1 MNFRFDDRET
11 CQRQVHA
18 TPGPHGATSRTI
30 PQLSHTAHTL
40 PSASHPNP
48 LRYSPAVAGS
58 TRPLPA
64 AAANPL
70 SAAMYNSYSAAA
82 FALRAAKPS
91 LQAHSSYSYSYLPS
105 HHCHRDDAD
114 EHRRRRHHHEL
125 LQQSPYLTPRFL
137 LDGYLLRHSAHL
149 LLLSARL
156 RTPPPTHPHPS
167 RCCRRRASARC
178 CCDGG
183 CGRTVAGQVSWQVES
198 CGCRCCG
205 RGAGRPD
212 LGTVCRRLEA
222 ARCRCSGSVGG
233 RLLRAGCGRRD
244 APRLVGRAV
253 RQEVWEYE
261 GGEWPRRR
269 CLTECHDDWEDE
281 DDCDHDQLEVVSL
294 VRRRW
299 KDDDNDDDDVC
310 RCRDCG
316 RRKGLESYYSGEDAY
331 SGQRRE
337 RRDVDEDRR
346 SFRDSDRRRQQQRE
360 YHDDEDDLD
369 LKRRRRRWEGRDKRD
384 FDFDDAVDTRTVE
397 TRRYRGDGREYDRR
411 RERRGFDSDD
421 MVDVRRADRHAEDV
435 QRFDQ
440 RSESR
445 DFKIDDKVDLRREG
459 RRLSNDDHRYVSRH
473 ERSEDTDRED
483 ISLLRSRRRNNEEI
497 DYDEQD
503 LAERRYYSGGR
514 SQKSARASSFHEDDS
529 KRASSSRST
538 VDARRARHEENSSSR
553 VRWHDNVDQRTE
565 QTSEERKRRHSVGWS
580 NDERDT
586 HDYDDARFVR
596 ITDARTSMQDVKV
609 ITEDDTKLTS
619 SSKKASIL
627 KHSSNVDQ
635 QAAVHK
641 DESRK
646 SSQKIMDISEVQD
659 NRTERGSRS
668 QNYHQEDRRNYIENM
683 SSSVQNSANM
693 VSDSRRQVDQHN
705 EVNQNLV
712 SLTESSKHSENLI
725 NVTTDSTHNVSRASH
740 SQRNYDEV
748 NQADIDDR
756 STSLQNIIHVTRDK
770 KRIVNQQIIHE
781 TDIDMQNI
789 TQVDVSKIRASDTS
803 TSRSSQSHSETKS
816 DVNSTSN
823 MSFINSTRSQEK
835 EVYQNKISASNSAMV
850 RGSQS
855 HLETGLYD
863 QFHSSSSANI
873 ADNTKKSQEQVEL
886 NIGNASN
893 VVVASTSGSHLDDQ
907 FQATSAVNT
916 IGSMREQID
925 HSNIHASDATVAS
938 SSQGLVTRNGNQVHR
953 TSAAHWPREKQGKND
968 WQIIQVSSTE
978 RNDEMGSKFSES
990 SHDSRY
996 RMVRSED
1003 THQNMDLI
1011 WQQADTSR
1019 ISDDKDTTG
1028 LLLESTEEGSSMVN
1042 VDMAQGAA
1050 IMGSNE
1056 QEVRSETTAG
1066 SIMPSSSSAGQPVKE
1081 SMLESAAR
1089 LEKAST
1095 FHVGRFVDE
1104 LQKGVSDAETTS
1116 TKKNEKSM
1124 VEGTTRSS
1132 SRSRMKGPA
1141 DEMWDVHSTSSQETF
1156 KTADKEEGS
1165 SADGA
1170 TNSASQ
1176 TPKNESALAR
1186 KVHKS
1191 LWAYVADI
1199 IRLGWI
1205 QRGDSPDSS
1214 DKSVK
1219 KSSSSNSQSTEGWLS
1234 SQERDNDGTR
1244 KKIKTK
1250 DQQLIKSHSGESE
1263 PGVASTSEEG
1273 YFNSSTQGLQISET
1287 VIEPQL
1293 GRSEGD
1299 LLARSS
1305 KDDLHIS
1312 RERIKQS
1319 DVGESPKRN
1328 TRDDSMPTLVDVTI
1342 GHLPEHKTATS
1353 SSITAK
1359 DSGEFNTGKG
1369 MLADSSSVAI
1379 SATEAGRS
1387 GDGADWMNDPSGAI
1401 TPYRHPQ
1408 TQAAMP
1414 HESTSTG
1421 ILEPPAVRVGGIRFE
1436 EKNVVQEAPEII
1448 KTGGKDA
1455 ELKRRMFQRNKQV
1468 LKETFD
1474 EWEEA
1479 YQRDAEQRKA
1489 DELFMREAL
1498 LEAQRAAD
1506 IWEVPVGA
1514 VLVQNG
1520 EIIARGCNLVEDLRD
1535 STAHAEIVC
1544 IREASNKLKTWR
1556 LADTTL
1562 YVTLEPCAMC
1572 AGAILQARIDTVVW
1586 GAPNKLL
1593 GADGSWV
1600 RLFPGDGQTSTLDSA
1615 NQSQAAGPI
1624 HPFHPKITIRRGVLS
1639 AECSEIMQ
1647 QFFQLRRRKKQKPQS
1662 PPRAHHQGHHHPVKF
1677 FSKMHHMFGT
1687 IFCL

>member
-1 MNFRFDDRET
+1 M
-11 CQRQVHA
+11 
-18 TPGPHGATSRTI
+18 
-30 PQLSHTAHTL
+30 
-40 PSASHPNP
+40 
-48 LRYSPAVAGS
+48 YS
-58 TRPLPA
+58 
-64 AAANPL
+64 
-70 SAAMYNSYSAAA
+70 SYSAAA

-91 LQAHSSYSYSYLPS
+91 LHAHSSYSYSYLPS

-114 EHRRRRHHHEL
+114 EHRRRRHHHHEL
-125 LQQSPYLTPRFL
+125 LQQSPYLAPRFL
-137 LDGYLLRHSAHL
+137 LDGCLLRHSAHL
-149 LLLSARL
+149 LLLSAGL
-156 RTPPPTHPHPS
+156 RPAPPTHPHPP
-167 RCCRRRASARC
+167 RCCRRRASASC
-178 CCDGG
+178 CCVGG
-183 CGRTVAGQVSWQVES
+183 SVRPVAGQVSWQVEAR
-198 CGCRCCG
+198 GCRCCG
-205 RGAGRPD
+205 HGAERPD
-212 LGTVCRRLEA
+212 LPAVCRRLEA
-222 ARCRCSGSVGG
+222 GRCRRGGSGGG
-233 RLLRAGCGRRD
+233 RLLGAGFGRRD

-269 CLTECHDDWEDE
+269 YLTECHDDWEDE
-281 DDCDHDQLEVVSL
+281 EDCDRGQLEVVRL
-294 VRRRW
+294 VRRRRE
-299 KDDDNDDDDVC
+299 DDDDDDDDVC
-310 RCRDCG
+310 RCRDCVW
-316 RRKGLESYYSGEDAY
+316 RKGLGSYYSGEDAY
-331 SGQRRE
+331 NGRRRE

-346 SFRDSDRRRQQQRE
+346 SFRDSDRRRRQQR
-360 YHDDEDDLD
+360 
-369 LKRRRRRWEGRDKRD
+369 GRD
-384 FDFDDAVDTRTVE
+384 
-397 TRRYRGDGREYDRR
+397 
-411 RERRGFDSDD
+411 FDSDD
-421 MVDVRRADRHAEDV
+421 TIDIRRASQHAEDV
-435 QRFDQ
+435 RKSD
-440 RSESR
+440 RRKGSR
-445 DFKIDDKVDLRREG
+445 IEIDDKVDDRREG
-459 RRLSNDDHRYVSRH
+459 RRFSNDDYRYVLRH
-473 ERSEDTDRED
+473 ERSEDADGED
-483 ISLLRSRRRNNEEI
+483 VSLLRSHHRNNEEI

-514 SQKSARASSFHEDDS
+514 SQKSARATSFHEDDS

-538 VDARRARHEENSSSR
+538 VEARRARQEENSSSR
-553 VRWHDNVDQRTE
+553 VRLHDNVDRRTE
-565 QTSEERKRRHSVGWS
+565 QTYEERNQRHSVGRS
-580 NDERDT
+580 KDERDT
-586 HDYDDARFVR
+586 YDYDDARFVR
-596 ITDARTSMQDVKV
+596 VTDARTNTQDVKV
-609 ITEDDTKLTS
+609 ITEDDSKLTS
-619 SSKKASIL
+619 SSKNTSIL

-635 QAAVHK
+635 QATVHK

-646 SSQKIMDISEVQD
+646 SSQKIMEISEVQD
-659 NRTERGSRS
+659 YRTEHGSSS
-668 QNYHQEDRRNYIENM
+668 QNYHQEDRGNYIENR
-683 SSSVQNSANM
+683 SSVQNSAKM
-693 VSDSRRQVDQHN
+693 ASDCRRQVDQ
-705 EVNQNLV
+705 
-712 SLTESSKHSENLI
+712 ESLI
-725 NVTTDSTHNVSRASH
+725 NVTTDSSHNVSSASH

-748 NQADIDDR
+748 NQTDIDGR

-770 KRIVNQQIIHE
+770 KRIVNQQVIHE
-781 TDIDMQNI
+781 TDIDVQNI
-789 TQVDVSKIRASDTS
+789 THVDVSKIRASDTS

-816 DVNSTSN
+816 DVNPTSN

-835 EVYQNKISASNSAMV
+835 EVYQNKIFASNSAMV

-855 HLETGLYD
+855 HLGSGLYD
-863 QFHSSSSANI
+863 QFHSTSSTNI
-873 ADNTKKSQEQVEL
+873 ADNRKESQEQVEL
-886 NIGNASN
+886 NIANASN
-893 VVVASTSGSHLDDQ
+893 AVVASTSGSHLQTRVDDQ
-907 FQATSAVNT
+907 FQSTSDVNT
-916 IGSMREQID
+916 IGSRKEQID
-925 HSNIHASDATVAS
+925 PAKIHASDAAVVS
-938 SSQGLVTRNGNQVHR
+938 SSQGLVTRNGNQVH
-953 TSAAHWPREKQGKND
+953 TASAVHWPREKQVNND
-968 WQIIQVSSTE
+968 KQITQVSSTE
-978 RNDEMGSKFSES
+978 RNDELGRKFSET
-990 SHDSRY
+990 SHDSRD

-1003 THQNMDLI
+1003 THDNMDLI
-1011 WQQADTSR
+1011 WLQADTSG
-1019 ISDDKDTTG
+1019 ISDDKGITG
-1028 LLLESTEEGSSMVN
+1028 LLLESTGQGSSMVTA
-1042 VDMAQGAA
+1042 DMAQGAEV
-1050 IMGSNE
+1050 MGRNG
-1056 QEVRSETTAG
+1056 QEVRTETTAG
-1066 SIMPSSSSAGQPVKE
+1066 IIMPSGSSSGQSVKE

-1089 LEKAST
+1089 LEKSST

-1104 LQKGVSDAETTS
+1104 LQKGVSDADNTT
-1116 TKKNEKSM
+1116 KNHEKSI

-1141 DEMWDVHSTSSQETF
+1141 DEMWDVHSTTSQETF

-1186 KVHKS
+1186 KVHRS

-1205 QRGDSPDSS
+1205 QRGDSHDSS

-1234 SQERDNDGTR
+1234 SQERDTESTR
-1244 KKIKTK
+1244 KKNKAK
-1250 DQQLIKSHSGESE
+1250 DQQLIMSHSGESE
-1263 PGVASTSEEG
+1263 PGVASMSKEE
-1273 YFNSSTQGLQISET
+1273 YFHSGTQELRISET
-1287 VIEPQL
+1287 VIEPKVR
-1293 GRSEGD
+1293 RSEGD
-1299 LLARSS
+1299 LLAGSS
-1305 KDDLHIS
+1305 KDDLHVS
-1312 RERIKQS
+1312 EERIKQS
-1319 DVGESPKRN
+1319 DVGESPEGN
-1328 TRDDSMPTLVDVTI
+1328 IIDDSTPTLIDVTI

-1353 SSITAK
+1353 SRITTK
-1359 DSGEFNTGKG
+1359 GSGEFNTGKG
-1369 MLADSSSVAI
+1369 MLAGSSSVTI
-1379 SATEAGRS
+1379 GATEAGRS
-1387 GDGADWMNDPSGAI
+1387 GDGADWIYNPSGVI

-1408 TQAAMP
+1408 TQAVVP
-1414 HESTSTG
+1414 HESTSTS
-1421 ILEPPAVRVGGIRFE
+1421 IHEPPALPVGGIRFE

-1455 ELKRRMFQRNKQV
+1455 ELKRRNFQRNKQV

-1556 LADTTL
+1556 LAETTL

-1615 NQSQAAGPI
+1615 NQSQSAGPI

-1647 QFFQLRRRKKQKPQS
+1647 QFFQLRRRKKQKAQS

>member
-1 MNFRFDDRET
+1 M
-11 CQRQVHA
+11 
-18 TPGPHGATSRTI
+18 
-30 PQLSHTAHTL
+30 
-40 PSASHPNP
+40 
-48 LRYSPAVAGS
+48 YS
-58 TRPLPA
+58 
-64 AAANPL
+64 
-70 SAAMYNSYSAAA
+70 SYSAAT

-91 LQAHSSYSYSYLPS
+91 LHAHSSYSYSYLPS

-114 EHRRRRHHHEL
+114 EHHGYHHHREL
-125 LQQSPYLTPRFL
+125 LQQRPYLAPRFL
-137 LDGYLLRHSAHL
+137 LDGCLLRHSAHL

-156 RTPPPTHPHPS
+156 RPPPPTHPHPP

-178 CCDGG
+178 CGNGG
-183 CGRTVAGQVSWQVES
+183 GGRPVSGHVSWQVEARW
-198 CGCRCCG
+198 CRCG

-212 LGTVCRRLEA
+212 LGAVCRRLEA
-222 ARCRCSGSVGG
+222 GGCRCGGSGSG
-233 RLLRAGCGRRD
+233 RLLRAGCGRRN

-261 GGEWPRRR
+261 GSEWPRRR
-269 CLTECHDDWEDE
+269 CLTECHDDWEDGE
-281 DDCDHDQLEVVSL
+281 DCDHGQLEVVQL

-299 KDDDNDDDDVC
+299 EDDDEEYEDIC

-316 RRKGLESYYSGEDAY
+316 RRKGLQSYYSGEDAY
-331 SGQRRE
+331 SSRRRE

-346 SFRDSDRRRQQQRE
+346 SFRDSDRRRRQQQE

-369 LKRRRRRWEGRDKRD
+369 LRRRRQRREGRDRRN
-384 FDFDDAVDTRTVE
+384 FDFEDAVDTRSVE
-397 TRRYRGDGREYDRR
+397 TRRYHGDGREYDRR
-411 RERRGFDSDD
+411 RERRDFESDD

-435 QRFDQ
+435 RRFDQ
-440 RSESR
+440 RRESG
-445 DFKIDDKVDLRREG
+445 DFEIDNKVDVRREG
-459 RRLSNDDHRYVSRH
+459 SRFSNDDHRYVSRH

-483 ISLLRSRRRNNEEI
+483 VSLLRSRRNNLEI

-503 LAERRYYSGGR
+503 LAEQRYYTGGR
-514 SQKSARASSFHEDDS
+514 YKESARASSFHEGDS
-529 KRASSSRST
+529 KMASSSRST
-538 VDARRARHEENSSSR
+538 FDTRHARREENSTSR
-553 VRWHDNVDQRTE
+553 MRWHDNVDRRTE
-565 QTSEERKRRHSVGWS
+565 QTSEERNQRHLVGWS
-580 NDERDT
+580 NDERAMY
-586 HDYDDARFVR
+586 DYDDARFVR
-596 ITDARTSMQDVKV
+596 TTDARTSTQDVKV
-609 ITEDDTKLTS
+609 ITEDDTKLAS
-619 SSKKASIL
+619 SSKNTSIL
-627 KHSSNVDQ
+627 KRSSNVDQ
-635 QAAVHK
+635 QATVHM

-646 SSQKIMDISEVQD
+646 SSQKIMEISEVQD

-668 QNYHQEDRRNYIENM
+668 QNYHQEDRGSNIENR
-683 SSSVQNSANM
+683 SSSVQSSVKMA
-693 VSDSRRQVDQHN
+693 SDSRRQIGQTN
-705 EVNQNLV
+705 EVNQNLI
-712 SLTESSKHSENLI
+712 SFTESTKNSENLI
-725 NVTTDSTHNVSRASH
+725 NVTTDSSHNVNSGSQF
-740 SQRNYDEV
+740 QRNYKEV
-748 NQADIDDR
+748 NQTDIDDR

-770 KRIVNQQIIHE
+770 KRIVNQQVIHE
-781 TDIDMQNI
+781 ADIDVQNI
-789 TQVDVSKIRASDTS
+789 THIDVSKIRASDIS
-803 TSRSSQSHSETKS
+803 TSRSSQSHLETKS
-816 DVNSTSN
+816 EVNSTSD
-823 MSFINSTRSQEK
+823 MSFIGSTRNQEK
-835 EVYQNKISASNSAMV
+835 EVYRNKISAGNNAMV
-850 RGSQS
+850 RGSES

-863 QFHSSSSANI
+863 QFHSTSSTNI
-873 ADNTKKSQEQVEL
+873 SDNTKESQEQDEL
-886 NIGNASN
+886 NIANASN
-893 VVVASTSGSHLDDQ
+893 AVVANTSGSHVQTRTGDQ
-907 FQATSAVNT
+907 FQSTSDVNT
-916 IGSMREQID
+916 IGSMNEQID
-925 HSNIHASDATVAS
+925 PAKIHASDATVVN
-938 SSQGLVTRNGNQVHR
+938 SQGLVTRNDNQIRR
-953 TSAAHWPREKQGKND
+953 TSAVHWPREKPGKND
-968 WQIIQVSSTE
+968 QQITLVSSTE
-978 RNDEMGSKFSES
+978 RNDEVGIKFSEPS
-990 SHDSRY
+990 YDSRDS
-996 RMVRSED
+996 MVRSED
-1003 THQNMDLI
+1003 TYQNMDLI
-1011 WQQADTSR
+1011 WQQADTSG
-1019 ISDDKDTTG
+1019 ISNDKNITN
-1028 LLLESTEEGSSMVN
+1028 LLLEGTEEGSSMIN
-1042 VDMAQGAA
+1042 VDMAQGATM
-1050 IMGSNE
+1050 MGSNVL
-1056 QEVRSETTAG
+1056 EVRSETAAG
-1066 SIMPSSSSAGQPVKE
+1066 SLMPSGSSAGQSVKE

-1089 LEKAST
+1089 LEKSST
-1095 FHVGRFVDE
+1095 FHVGRFVNE
-1104 LQKGVSDAETTS
+1104 LQKGVSDADTTS
-1116 TKKNEKSM
+1116 TNKNEKSI

-1186 KVHKS
+1186 KVHRS

-1199 IRLGWI
+1199 IHLGWI
-1205 QRGDSPDSS
+1205 QRGDSHDSS

-1219 KSSSSNSQSTEGWLS
+1219 KTSSSNSQSTESWLS

-1244 KKIKTK
+1244 KKNKAK
-1250 DQQLIKSHSGESE
+1250 EQQLIKSHSGESE
-1263 PGVASTSEEG
+1263 PGVASMLKEE
-1273 YFNSSTQGLQISET
+1273 YFHNGAQGMQISET
-1287 VIEPQL
+1287 AIEHQG
-1293 GRSEGD
+1293 GRSGGD

-1312 RERIKQS
+1312 GERMKQS
-1319 DVGESPKRN
+1319 DVSGSHKGN
-1328 TRDDSMPTLVDVTI
+1328 TTDDSAPTLVDVMI
-1342 GHLPEHKTATS
+1342 GHLPEHRTATS
-1353 SSITAK
+1353 SRIITTG
-1359 DSGEFNTGKG
+1359 SGEFSTGKG
-1369 MLADSSSVAI
+1369 MLADSSSVTI
-1379 SATEAGRS
+1379 NATEAGRN
-1387 GDGADWMNDPSGAI
+1387 GDGADWINDPSGAI
-1401 TPYRHPQ
+1401 TPFRHPQ
-1408 TQAAMP
+1408 TPVMP
-1414 HESTSTG
+1414 DESTSIG
-1421 ILEPPAVRVGGIRFE
+1421 ILGPPAIPVGGIRFE

-1448 KTGGKDA
+1448 KTGGKDV

-1556 LADTTL
+1556 LADSTL

-1615 NQSQAAGPI
+1615 NQTQGAAGPI

-1639 AECSEIMQ
+1639 SECSEIMQ

-1662 PPRAHHQGHHHPVKF
+1662 PPRAHHQGHHNPVKF